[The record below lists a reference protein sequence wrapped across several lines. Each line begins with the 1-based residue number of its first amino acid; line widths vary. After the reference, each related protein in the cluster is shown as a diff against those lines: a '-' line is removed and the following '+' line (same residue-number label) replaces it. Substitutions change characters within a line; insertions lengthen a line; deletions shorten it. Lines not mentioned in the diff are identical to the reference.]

1 MGEKASAPRNS
12 SEVSVRTRGGR
23 PRQETRA
30 RCCTKNSP
38 RSTGPSKGD
47 GGDLSGGRRRGTTRA
62 HTHTHT
68 GPRLLK
74 NAGEGK
80 GDPGVKHQSTSVHPG
95 SKVRALLFFHLL
107 PTARRGT
114 FEAVAGWYGS
124 ASASTKFVYTYSTI
138 HQSAL

>member
-1 MGEKASAPRNS
+1 MGEKASAPRSS
-12 SEVSVRTRGGR
+12 SEVSTRTRGVGPDR
-23 PRQETRA
+23 KSTHGAARKTAPVAQGLQRA
-30 RCCTKNSP
+30 TAAISP
-38 RSTGPSKGD
+38 GEEG
-47 GGDLSGGRRRGTTRA
+47 GTTRA
-62 HTHTHT
+62 HTHT

-74 NAGEGK
+74 NASEGK